1 MKIGLFFGSFDPIHI
16 GHLIVANTVYEMTA
30 MDQIWFVVSP
40 QNPFKKNKTLLH
52 EIDRFDLVKLAI
64 RDNLYFKASDVEF
77 SLPRPSYTI
86 NTMMYLKSRYLNYEF
101 NVIMG
106 EDSLVQFKKW
116 KNYHEILD
124 QYGIIIY
131 PREVS
136 SKASSINHENVVLI
150 SAPRVDISASYIRQM
165 LQEGKIPKYLVP
177 EEVLGLIELKKYY
190 T

>member
-16 GHLIVANTVYEMTA
+16 GHLIVANTVYEMTV

-64 RDNLYFKASDVEF
+64 RDQLHFKASDVEF

-86 NTMMYLKSRYLNYEF
+86 NTMMYLRSRYLNYEF
-101 NVIMG
+101 KLIMG

-136 SKASSINHENVVLI
+136 FKAPSINHENVVLI
-150 SAPRVDISASYIRQM
+150 SAPRVGISASHIRQM

-177 EEVLGLIELKKYY
+177 EEVLRLIELKKYY